1 MSNRNSPIN
10 NLTPLAVNYLF
21 ATLNNNGKQVT
32 GGIRSP
38 DSNDIKEEFVDDYIP
53 AGKYSISLS
62 KRGKKTTK
70 VVNVFELNDGTWLYS
85 TPFYKLRK
93 VNGPTQ
99 RSVGDNKIIYP
110 ANALAVYQVTVFWED
125 ELTLDSIQL
134 DIVKYVQKGF

>member
-21 ATLNNNGKQVT
+21 FILNNNGKQFT
-32 GGIRSP
+32 GGILSP
-38 DSNDIKEEFVDDYIP
+38 DSNDIKEEFVDGYIP

-85 TPFYKLRK
+85 APFYKLRK
-93 VNGPTQ
+93 VNGTTQ

>member
-21 ATLNNNGKQVT
+21 ATLDNNGKQFT
-32 GGIRSP
+32 GGVLSP
-38 DSNDIKEEFVDDYIP
+38 GSIAIKEEFVDDYIP

-62 KRGKKTTK
+62 KHGKKTTK

-93 VNGPTQ
+93 VNGTTQ

-134 DIVKYVQKGF
+134 DIVKYVQSRF